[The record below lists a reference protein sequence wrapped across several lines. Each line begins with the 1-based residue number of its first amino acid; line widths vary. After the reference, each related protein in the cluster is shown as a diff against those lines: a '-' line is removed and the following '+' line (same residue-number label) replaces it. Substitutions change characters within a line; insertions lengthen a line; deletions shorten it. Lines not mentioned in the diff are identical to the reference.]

1 MLVHDASEWAA
12 VVVVEGKGGR
22 RHAGA
27 NATGPSAIP
36 SAALAREV
44 SRLLAG
50 AEGLEIAPVTERSG
64 LLREVIGV
72 RCSHDVLPGSFGL
85 LLEDD
90 DRAKGNGA
98 IEGHPETGV
107 VQAECRRGNA

>member
-1 MLVHDASEWAA
+1 ML
-12 VVVVEGKGGR
+12 R
-22 RHAGA
+22 RSDSFAD
-27 NATGPSAIP
+27 PRSVSA

-44 SRLLAG
+44 SRRLAG
-50 AEGLEIAPVTERSG
+50 AEGLEIAPVAERAG

-90 DRAKGNGA
+90 DRARGNGA